1 MRKVRLVSDAR
12 REFLKEVSYYESL
25 RKGLGRRFRNATTA
39 AIGRAGEFP
48 LSGKPGVAET
58 RRILVKGFPFAVVYT
73 STESEVVV
81 FAVSHLSREP
91 NYWVGR
97 LPSGG

>member
-1 MRKVRLVSDAR
+1 MRKVRLVPDAR
-12 REFLKEVSYYESL
+12 HEFLKEVTYYEDI
-25 RKGLGRRFRNATTA
+25 RKGLGRRFRTA
-39 AIGRAGEFP
+39 ATAAFKRAGESP

-58 RRILVKGFPFAVVYT
+58 RRILVKGFPFGNVYM

-97 LPSGG
+97 RPNDG